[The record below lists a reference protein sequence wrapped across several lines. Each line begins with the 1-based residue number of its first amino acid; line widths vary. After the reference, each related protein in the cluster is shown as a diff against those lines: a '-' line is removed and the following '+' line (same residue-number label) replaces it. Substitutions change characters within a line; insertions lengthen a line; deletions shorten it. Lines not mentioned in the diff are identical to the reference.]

1 MWVFFALGSAL
12 AQVLRNMAMK
22 RLGHALDETI
32 NVYGRFALILPFT
45 GVAVLVRGAPEVGQG
60 FWPVAG
66 AFAVSQI
73 IATLSLSRA
82 LKLSD
87 ISLVTT
93 LWKLSLIFLV
103 VWGFFTLG
111 EEPTALGLTG
121 ILLSAAGVYLLNI
134 SGARVSLWAPLL
146 ALVQDRGQLW
156 TLVSAMFFAPSVILI
171 KQLSLLSDPYFA
183 SFMGYAVGTA
193 LLTPYV
199 VYRSGKHFCSVGKYW
214 MDFAGMGLFA
224 SLATVLSATAYTMTL
239 SSYAESVKQVEILL
253 ALAIGHLV
261 FHEGA
266 RVRAIWPGSLVML
279 IGVVMVNLWG

>member
-45 GVAVLVRGAPEVGQG
+45 GAALLIRGAPQVGEG
-60 FWPVAG
+60 FWPAAA
-66 AFAVSQI
+66 AFAVCQI
-73 IATLSLSRA
+73 VATLSLSRA

-111 EEPTALGLTG
+111 ERPTLPGLAG
-121 ILLSAAGVYLLNI
+121 IVLSTAGVYLLNI
-134 SGARVSLWAPLL
+134 SKSRVSPWAPLL

-156 TLVSAMFFAPSVILI
+156 TLVSAMFFAPCVILI
-171 KQLSLLSDPYFA
+171 KQLALLSDPYYA
-183 SFMGYAVGTA
+183 SFMGYAVATA

-199 VYRSGKHFCSVGKYW
+199 VVRSGSHFRNVGKYW
-214 MDFAGMGLFA
+214 MDFVGMGLFA
-224 SLATVLSATAYTMTL
+224 SLATVLGTMAYTMTL
-239 SSYAESVKQVEILL
+239 SSYAESVKQVEILF
-253 ALAIGHLV
+253 ALAIGQLV

-266 RVRAIWPGSLVML
+266 RVRTIWPGSLVML